1 MRVEAGSVAGKPV
14 HFAVSA
20 DWQRPKPAQPAQ
32 ASWLSFLGELS
43 WFGPA
48 TTVLGAAIYLARR
61 HVVTGRGDRR
71 GASRLACYVFVVSAA
86 EWMLSAHNPG
96 ERFPNR
102 AFLAAAGAPVVS
114 WILYMALEPYA
125 RRYWPHSLVSW
136 SRLLAGRLR
145 DPHLG
150 RDVLFGCLLGVA
162 FAVFE
167 ILQAVIPAWT
177 DLPPRPPED
186 AGQLI
191 MGVRHAA
198 AQFFHVQADLAGGLI
213 GAFLGLLLLRIL
225 LRRQWL
231 AIGVFLL
238 LLLGNFVLERSWT
251 SNNWLTLVLEW
262 VTIIGRGVVIVISI
276 VRFGLL
282 GLVVMGFASSLTTT
296 FPSTFDFSA
305 WYASAAISAPLFV
318 AALALYGCWAALARQ
333 PLVKDVA
340 LTR

>member
-20 DWQRPKPAQPAQ
+20 DWQRPKPAQPAK
-32 ASWLSFLGELS
+32 ASWLSFLSELS

-48 TTVLGAAIYLARR
+48 ITVLGAAIYLARR

-96 ERFPNR
+96 ERIPNR
-102 AFLAAAGAPVVS
+102 PFLAAAGAPVVV
-114 WILYMALEPYA
+114 WIFYMALEPYA

-136 SRLLAGRLR
+136 SRLLVGRLR

-162 FAVFE
+162 FAVSE

-177 DLPPRPPED
+177 DLPPRPPEQ

-191 MGVRHAA
+191 MGARDAA

-225 LRRQWL
+225 CGDSGW
-231 AIGVFLL
+231 
-238 LLLGNFVLERSWT
+238 
-251 SNNWLTLVLEW
+251 
-262 VTIIGRGVVIVISI
+262 
-276 VRFGLL
+276 
-282 GLVVMGFASSLTTT
+282 
-296 FPSTFDFSA
+296 P
-305 WYASAAISAPLFV
+305 
-318 AALALYGCWAALARQ
+318 
-333 PLVKDVA
+333 
-340 LTR
+340 